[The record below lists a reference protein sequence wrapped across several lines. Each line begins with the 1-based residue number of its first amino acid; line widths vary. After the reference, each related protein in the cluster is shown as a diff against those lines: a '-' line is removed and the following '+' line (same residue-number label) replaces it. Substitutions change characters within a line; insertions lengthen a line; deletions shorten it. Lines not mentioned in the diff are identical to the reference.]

1 MCIGTP
7 MRVVRAETGTAA
19 WCEGNGRAERID
31 LALVGEQ
38 PVGAWILAYHGTAV
52 RTMTPEEAAQTSA
65 ALDALAAVLAGE
77 VDVDAYF
84 ADLIEREPTLPPH
97 LAEDRS

>member
-7 MRVVRAETGTAA
+7 LRIVRAEAGAA
-19 WCEGNGRAERID
+19 WCVNGSRAERID

-38 PVGAWILAYHGTAV
+38 PVGAWILAYQGSAV
-52 RTMTPEEAAQTSA
+52 RTLSAEEAQQMTA

-77 VDVDAYF
+77 VNVDAYF
-84 ADLIEREPTLPPH
+84 ADLIDREPTLPPH
-97 LAEDRS
+97 LAGGTS